1 MHDQLM
7 NQEIARLHRSEILRQ
22 SSRRVAVVGHELP
35 ERRNVSDGVVAR
47 FRGLARHVAWP
58 VPATRTR

>member
-7 NQEIARLHRSEILRQ
+7 NQDIARLHRADILRQ

-35 ERRNVSDGVVAR
+35 EPRTTESVVAR
-47 FRGLARHVAWP
+47 VRGLARHVAWHRP
-58 VPATRTR
+58 VLRTR